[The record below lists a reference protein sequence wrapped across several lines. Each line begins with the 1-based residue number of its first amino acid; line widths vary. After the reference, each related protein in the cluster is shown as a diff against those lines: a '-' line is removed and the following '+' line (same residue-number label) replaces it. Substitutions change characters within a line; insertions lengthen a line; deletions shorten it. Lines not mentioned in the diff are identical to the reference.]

1 MVTRILELN
10 LEGVTDKKE
19 LQLSSHEKAILKS
32 FVAIFEPFEIATNL
46 LQGEKYSSVSM
57 ALPSYYGIIQNVK
70 KVQDTS
76 RYNQQIITTLLQ
88 SLEKRLGHME
98 RNSFYCI
105 AATLDPSFKL
115 KWYTGSGEK
124 VLIEEMVL
132 REMRKN
138 LDSDNAHHMPTVE
151 TSGKEVESAE
161 PPSKKRKLFTFMD
174 TDTSN
179 TEDSLEGSIVE
190 KEFKMYLDDTDF
202 TQDENPLKFWKIKAK
217 KYPILSTIAKNKL
230 GVPAT
235 SAPIER
241 VFSHSGNILR
251 PNRCRLLPKNF
262 EQLIYLK
269 MNAGEL

>member
-1 MVTRILELN
+1 
-10 LEGVTDKKE
+10 
-19 LQLSSHEKAILKS
+19 
-32 FVAIFEPFEIATNL
+32 
-46 LQGEKYSSVSM
+46 
-57 ALPSYYGIIQNVK
+57 
-70 KVQDTS
+70 
-76 RYNQQIITTLLQ
+76 
-88 SLEKRLGHME
+88 
-98 RNSFYCI
+98 
-105 AATLDPSFKL
+105 
-115 KWYTGSGEK
+115 
-124 VLIEEMVL
+124 MVL

-161 PPSKKRKLFTFMD
+161 PPSKKRKLFSFMD

-190 KEFKMYLDDTDF
+190 KEFKMYLDDADF
-202 TQDENPLKFWKIKAK
+202 TQDENPLKVWKIKAK
-217 KYPILSTIAKNKL
+217 KYPILSTIAKNML

-235 SAPIER
+235 SAPIEH

-269 MNAGEL
+269 MTAGEL